1 MKVQLTGAQKAAGT
15 PLIQFS
21 RGIGYVLRSALARV
35 EMIGVENLPQTGKV
49 LLAANHT
56 HNVDGPLLFA
66 LVPRPTSFFVKAEAF
81 VGPIKPYLLHIGQIP
96 VRRGTVER
104 APLTD
109 ALETLAA
116 GGAVGVFPEGS
127 RGTGEVAKV
136 EHGIAY
142 LAVRSGAPVV
152 PIACSGTNAVLPRRS
167 LRRPKVRVMFGNPVH
182 VPSGPASR
190 QAVAEAAEQIREALA
205 KLVVEIGSADR
216 L

>member
-1 MKVQLTGAQKAAGT
+1 MRAALTPEQNTSGT
-15 PLIQFS
+15 PLGNVCRQIG
-21 RGIGYVLRSALARV
+21 RGMLASLARV
-35 EMIGVENLPQTGKV
+35 EVIGLENLPSTGSV

-56 HNVDGPLLFA
+56 HNVDGPMLFS
-66 LVPRPTSFFVKAEAF
+66 LVRRPTSFFVKAEAF
-81 VGPIKPYLLHIGQIP
+81 VGPIRPFLLHIGQIP

-104 APLTD
+104 APLAL
-109 ALETLAA
+109 ALETLAV

-152 PIACSGTNAVLPRRS
+152 PIACAGTNAMLRRRS
-167 LRRPKVRVMFGNPVH
+167 LRRPRVRVAIGPPVH
-182 VPSGPASR
+182 VEAGAASR
-190 QAVAEAAEQIREALA
+190 QAVADAAELIRDALA
-205 KLVVEIGSADR
+205 KLVVELGSADR

>member
-1 MKVQLTGAQKAAGT
+1 MKAELTPAQKAAGT
-15 PLIQFS
+15 PMMRMA
-21 RGIGYVLRSALARV
+21 RGIGQGLSLLLTRMELVGA
-35 EMIGVENLPQTGKV
+35 ENLPMSGKV

-66 LVPRPTSFFVKAEAF
+66 LMPRPVSFFVKAEAF
-81 VGPIKPYLLHIGQIP
+81 VGPIKPFLLHIGQIP
-96 VRRGTVER
+96 IRRGTVER
-104 APLTD
+104 APLTA

-116 GGAVGVFPEGS
+116 DGVVGVFPEGT

-152 PIACSGTNAVLPRRS
+152 PIVCSGTKAVLPRRS
-167 LRRPKVRVMFGNPVH
+167 LRRPRVRVVIGAPVH
-182 VPSGPASR
+182 VEAGAASR
-190 QAVAEAAEQIREALA
+190 QAVADAAEQIREALA
-205 KLVVEIGSADR
+205 KLVVEVGSVDR

>member
-1 MKVQLTGAQKAAGT
+1 MRAALTPEQNTSGT
-15 PLIQFS
+15 LLGNVCRQIG
-21 RGIGYVLRSALARV
+21 RGMLASLARV
-35 EMIGVENLPQTGKV
+35 EVIGLENLPSTGSV

-56 HNVDGPLLFA
+56 HNVDGPMLFS
-66 LVPRPTSFFVKAEAF
+66 LVRRPTSFFVKAEAF
-81 VGPIKPYLLHIGQIP
+81 VGPIRPFLLHIGQIP

-104 APLTD
+104 APLAL
-109 ALETLAA
+109 ALETLAV

-152 PIACSGTNAVLPRRS
+152 PIACAGTNAMLRRRS
-167 LRRPKVRVMFGNPVH
+167 LRRPRVRVAIGPPVH
-182 VPSGPASR
+182 VEAGAASR
-190 QAVAEAAEQIREALA
+190 QAVADAAEMIREALA
-205 KLVVEIGSADR
+205 KLVVELGSADR